1 MYNKSIH
8 LRTSLK
14 PKRNFRLSH
23 SWEVYVQTL
32 EKSLHI
38 LHFGIEMHIYKI
50 STLTVIIYG
59 KKKFF
64 CGDEYKEL
72 LDYE

>member
-50 STLTVIIYG
+50 WLWSFME